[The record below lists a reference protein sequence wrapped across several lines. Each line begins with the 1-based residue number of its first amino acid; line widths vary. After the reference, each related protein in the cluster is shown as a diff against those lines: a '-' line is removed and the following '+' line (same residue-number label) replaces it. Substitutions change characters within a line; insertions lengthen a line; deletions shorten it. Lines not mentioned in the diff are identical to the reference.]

1 MSLFSSLFGKSKP
14 TETVKFET
22 LRDDGVRAMQ
32 IGELPYAEK
41 CLLTALELRHDLKAI
56 GFLAEVYLRMQQYDK
71 ALPRLEELA
80 ASPEA
85 TTDVKLLLA
94 ETQGHLEL
102 WADQRATCRA
112 LLDEMPNDP
121 RVLFLAA
128 EADYGLDAPFEAIA
142 HLTQSLALRDDYQA
156 PRLLRARILSDMGQW
171 NEVLQDAEKLLAADG
186 ENEVFIQL
194 HAEALTALGKMEE
207 ATSNWE
213 KLRAVNPFNQ
223 EAVLALGALYEQAA
237 HWDKALALYDEA
249 IDLQPD
255 FAGAYKARGGVRHHL
270 KDDLGAADDLKR
282 SLELAPEKAA
292 ELDGEYTNV
301 ENQMNARYR
310 SMNPYGF

>member
-112 LLDEMPNDP
+112 LLDEMPDDP

-142 HLTQSLALRDDYQA
+142 HLTQSLALRDD
-156 PRLLRARILSDMGQW
+156 
-171 NEVLQDAEKLLAADG
+171 
-186 ENEVFIQL
+186 
-194 HAEALTALGKMEE
+194 
-207 ATSNWE
+207 
-213 KLRAVNPFNQ
+213 
-223 EAVLALGALYEQAA
+223 
-237 HWDKALALYDEA
+237 
-249 IDLQPD
+249 
-255 FAGAYKARGGVRHHL
+255 
-270 KDDLGAADDLKR
+270 
-282 SLELAPEKAA
+282 
-292 ELDGEYTNV
+292 
-301 ENQMNARYR
+301 
-310 SMNPYGF
+310 